1 MTKLELNNKL
11 AELYNLPAKKL
22 MMTSVTCT
30 IIDGKQKDTYTTGY
44 ALLIDDWSILM
55 DLAVDNKIFELFE
68 SRQTNNYF
76 SLKNRSNL
84 QYMVFLNKDHKLPQA
99 ATRFAIAMALVKLKE
114 DK

>member
-1 MTKLELNNKL
+1 MTKLELNNNL
-11 AELYNLPAKKL
+11 ADLYGLVGTHKRI
-22 MMTSVTCT
+22 SGID
-30 IIDGKQKDTYTTGY
+30 IIEGNIY
-44 ALLIDDWSILM
+44 AYDLLIDDWSRLM
-55 DLAVDNKIFELFE
+55 DLALDNKIFELFE